1 MLSLNIETSQ
11 NITSVSLSSLDK
23 ILSSLEIDDGKP
35 NHCEL
40 LAPLIEDLLRKNS
53 STINDLTQIRINIGP
68 GNLSSLRVGIAA
80 ANIFA
85 SFAKV
90 PVYGISSFLLYAFNY
105 EYSNKNLITLFDLK
119 NDNFAYAK
127 FIKENSKISL
137 IESDFNINLNR
148 IELIDMNNSII
159 VGTGLKKYKKKY
171 QNNSTPTSFLDEDF
185 KITSE
190 SLANVDLDFQENL
203 IFNKM
208 PLVPFNSYSF
218 GS

>member
-1 MLSLNIETSQ
+1 
-11 NITSVSLSSLDK
+11 
-23 ILSSLEIDDGKP
+23 
-35 NHCEL
+35 
-40 LAPLIEDLLRKNS
+40 
-53 STINDLTQIRINIGP
+53 
-68 GNLSSLRVGIAA
+68 
-80 ANIFA
+80 
-85 SFAKV
+85 
-90 PVYGISSFLLYAFNY
+90 
-105 EYSNKNLITLFDLK
+105 
-119 NDNFAYAK
+119 
-127 FIKENSKISL
+127 
-137 IESDFNINLNR
+137 
-148 IELIDMNNSII
+148 MNNSII